1 MNLLQKKYNKLEKYG
16 RIYSRIEKN
25 HYIITF
31 HNVNHQT
38 EKDLRNNIYPILNS
52 LQSECLTNTELIKA
66 AKKHLPL
73 KNAISKT
80 KDMAINY

>member
-1 MNLLQKKYNKLEKYG
+1 MNLLQKKYNNLEKYG

-31 HNVNHQT
+31 YNVNHQT
-38 EKDLRNNIYPILNS
+38 ETNLRNNIYPMLNS
-52 LQSECLTNTELIKA
+52 LQLECLTNPELIKA
-66 AKKHLPL
+66 AKQHLPL
-73 KNAISKT
+73 TDAISKT